1 MRFRKR
7 TISEYEF
14 SFVGF
19 VWVPSIAEYNETFL
33 AIKTVTQVEKPR
45 YITFDL

>member
-14 SFVGF
+14 SFMGF
-19 VWVPSIAEYNETFL
+19 VWIPPIAEYNETFL

-45 YITFDL
+45 YITFGL